1 MFNKNKIKLFFIFLL
16 LQAGFVFSQTATFTY
31 AAGATYYNFDA
42 AEGENGDQTG
52 GIMLVGSSMSNLIYS
67 VQANF
72 NGGGWFN
79 INGTGSVGDP
89 DDGTLYGNGDF
100 RPIYVGSEYQ
110 CQIQFSHAELTET
123 PGWPGEVEGITFK
136 LRIKDQNGNS
146 FPNSPGDRNFDLVK
160 PTLSSVSI
168 VSDNSDD
175 EWATTNDEIKVT
187 LTAYNENL
195 GSEDEWTA
203 TIQGLAATIAATGN
217 AKVWE
222 VTASVTSHP
231 EGTAVF
237 NILYYDEYEN
247 RAVASVT
254 GSTDGTTVIIDKT
267 APIVSATILSDDNED
282 NATTLATTGD
292 DVTLTITAED
302 ADGAPELIQVPTVTI
317 TGETPDTKN
326 PNVAAS
332 SYTAMRTME
341 AGDAQGTVAFVI
353 SAIKDRAGN
362 TADNVT
368 TTSDGNNVTFD
379 SVVPTLSV
387 VSIASDNSISDD
399 QAKVG
404 DFVTVSFTATGNES
418 LQTPVVTIDGEAATE
433 AQNGND
439 YTWTATK
446 EMDAE
451 DNEQDVV
458 FNISFKDL
466 AANLGTAVTAVLDAS
481 SVEFDGTDPS
491 INSTT
496 LETTNDYDDE
506 LATTDD
512 VIIINITSAEALYSI
527 KDAAIA
533 GQSVSDQTTVA
544 TNVTSWTIN
553 HTVAGTEDDG
563 YASYTYTAVDLA
575 GNTTT
580 VTSASSDIRIDNT
593 APEMNTIE
601 IYSDNDDITQAKIDD
616 IVTVKVVANEQL
628 RIDPVISIRGNNA
641 TITAAGDGITYY
653 GAYQMDNLDTEGA
666 VTFTIAFENT
676 LGVAGTTITDDGSG
690 STTSNAS
697 AVTFDRTAPT
707 LDEVTIETDN
717 DNTAFAKEGSIINLS
732 FNAANTENL
741 LADPTVTI
749 LGEAAD
755 VSGSGDEWT
764 ATYTATTGDA
774 EGTVP
779 FTIDFFDYAG
789 NAGTRVTAILSG
801 DDVIFDETVPTLS
814 TASITSSN
822 TNDPDGTLAKV
833 DDVITITITAADDEN
848 IQTPTIT
855 IAGNAA
861 TIATGTNGEPTFTAT
876 YQMQSS
882 DATSDAIAFTV
893 DFLDLAGNAGGQVT
907 ALVNDPD
914 GGVSFDKQAPSFTIV
929 SIASDNTVS
938 GATTDDDGTRAKSG
952 DDITITL
959 VSDEDLKTGLE
970 PTVTIAGNTAVV
982 TRNTAKTFSAVY
994 EMSSSDVAYDGL
1006 AITIDISLYD
1016 DPSGNTGDDVT
1027 ATLDGSEVIFDMT
1040 APVLGTVT
1048 IASDNDY
1055 NHWAKKDDEITLTF
1069 VSDENLE
1076 ADPVV
1081 SLLGSTSDVTVID
1094 GVNAKNWSATK
1105 DVTGGSPQ
1113 TTAAFSITYEDVV
1126 GNSGTVVTS
1135 VTGGKNVTVDRGAPT
1150 IQTADIYSDHPD
1162 FPHLSTPESGS
1173 GITLD
1178 MIASEDIIEPTITIA
1193 IQTATVTDESDGDG
1207 TTWQGAY
1214 EMTGTEDDGTIAFV
1228 ISFTDSAGN
1237 AGTDRTTINNDTDG
1251 LNVSFDKTQPTF
1263 NSVTISSD
1271 NTGDNQYARDGSLI
1285 TLSFESSEDL
1295 LSTTVSIN
1303 GVTTAASLSGDT
1315 YTAIYEIT
1323 DATSDNDGAGYTVPF
1338 TILARDLNGYD
1349 SEVLTETSDG
1359 TSITFDDT
1367 DPVIQNLILTSDNA
1381 NDATLAQVSDILTLE
1396 LLANEPLQQPTFW
1409 IAGETTIDEEAGGTN
1424 ATWSGTYTMKVT
1436 DTEGDQ
1442 TIQVDFMDYAGNSV
1456 ETTTATTDGSAIRFD
1471 RTTPTLDVVTIVSDN
1486 IYSNQAATTEN
1497 ILTLSIEASEDL
1509 KIAPMFTIAGGA
1521 AFAATQGAS
1530 ASDWSGTYIMQ
1541 AGDTEGVVAFL
1552 ISFEDLAANSGVDV
1566 TATSDGNSVTFDK
1579 TATDISDVAVD
1590 LVVGSDSGVSDSD
1603 NLTNDQTP
1611 EFQITGLRPDGAG
1624 ASTDAVGD
1632 SIFVYV
1638 DGVQTDLLDGSKG
1651 GLAISGNLT
1660 LVLSTLTHQELA
1672 YEVKVVSQDQAGNTS
1687 SFSTPIDI
1695 RIDTEVPATPGTPNL
1710 KTTDDSGFSNFD
1722 DITNVQQPTF
1732 FVYNGTTDRDSI
1744 RLFYNIGAAD
1754 VLVGGFRKPDNGFQY
1769 GYYQAPN
1776 ALSGNTYTFSAM
1788 VVDSAGNVSVESDG
1802 LEVTIDL
1809 TGSDQ
1814 PNRPDLIADY
1824 DSGSDATDDITNLST
1839 IAFSVTG
1846 LTAGDS
1852 LYIAN
1857 SDDEVVSQELLAGT
1871 SSNPTVYAAT
1881 TSTYTAYTK
1890 DNAGNQSIASDG
1902 LDVTVDQVAPDVS
1915 LVRSYLSTSS
1925 DLGVL
1930 DSDNLTNDYTPDIE
1944 VQNLIVNDS
1953 ALLYV
1958 DGVFKKS
1965 LKALSTTMLFTA
1977 DSLSDNTH
1985 AISIKIR
1992 DIAGNL
1998 SDFAPLTKNAA
2009 NESITHE
2016 IRIDTQAPI
2025 IYSIGPNLLVEDDA
2039 GFSGT
2044 DDTTNVTSPRFEL
2057 TDLPSVQDSIRL
2069 FYDTGTGDVV
2079 SKAMRMSQGVLDTI
2093 QTGSSLGADTYS
2105 FTYVIL
2111 DSAGNVSNTS
2121 SALSLV
2127 VDVSPPPVPNNADLI
2142 DASDLGQSSTDNLTN
2157 LPAPDLTVSGFL
2169 VGDIASLYVT
2179 PVPADPGDTVLAS
2192 QKFATSE
2199 SVSFTSSELTTGNY
2213 TFFPVASD
2221 TAGNT
2226 REGADLSVT
2235 IDLVIP
2241 STIISFDGDSLVR
2254 SGDVQSVATFTF
2266 SEEMDDATNPPTV
2279 DVDYPEGTL
2288 NDLTGQPLT
2297 NINPTTWNYAVPLNT
2312 SGLDAIDGVIA
2323 LTLNS
2328 SDLAGNSVPVDSI
2341 TGLSVLR
2348 VDNTTPVFSSFSPDT
2363 GAFINGL
2370 NTFGWSLSE
2379 TIESGS
2385 VQFKQKSGPG
2395 SDASIILDATEL
2407 VAGVHAPGAFTVG
2420 DPLLTDGTI
2429 YDIIY
2434 TSIDTAGNTGLDTIT
2449 NVSYDTTA
2457 PNVTLTFD
2465 QLFSTKDSVVL
2476 VTATWDERA
2485 LPTPTITI
2493 NYGGDMSTLDDIN
2506 DVAMTM
2512 NEGDSTIWTYDIIIP
2527 GEEENNGNVLFTIT
2541 GTDLAGNA
2549 FDPDSLVMIDT
2560 LVVDNILPTVTFTYS
2575 NVSQPTLT
2583 NRGKAGDIID
2593 ITATFNEPTH
2603 LINDPL
2609 INIAYAA
2616 DSDTDVGAV
2625 TSSNDDSVWV
2635 FRITL
2640 LPNENNTGYITI
2652 TSDGTDR
2659 AGNPIGTYVDDAIFQ
2674 IDNTL
2679 PTFSFTDPDSGSYV
2693 NHNLVGYSLSES
2705 VKSGSITWTRLS
2717 GNVDANSPH
2726 NIEFDA
2732 TEIVGSYLYRDHLL
2746 SGWTDSLVSETYYE
2760 VKFSATDSSNNQSID
2775 YIETPVYYDTTG
2787 SSVTVT
2793 FSQLFVSADST
2804 VTITA
2809 TFNERVLPT
2818 PTISLDFAGAFNDI
2832 MDSSMTIVD
2841 NDSSIWTLT
2850 TQIPA
2855 GIENQGNVGISITA
2869 EDLATNTLD
2878 TTIITDTL
2886 YVDNTVTI
2894 ADFSYINISQE
2905 DSIGNVGIGDDV
2917 IQVTV
2922 QMNEPIVVYDPI
2934 PALNYTYAGG
2944 SGNSVDGVIAQSSS
2958 NGDSVWVFQITLQD
2972 TVHNDGPLNITLVA
2986 KDRSNND
2993 VTNFTN
2999 NTLFQVDNNHPADFT
3014 VGATSVFGNNA
3025 VQGWINGKT
3034 DSVGVVIPIQ
3044 TNAEDSTLFLGG
3056 YTNIQF
3062 YNLTRGVA
3070 WVTIGTQDSLTQAGV
3085 DEIFYRTIEEIEA
3098 AMSPGS
3104 SLILGDSLEIRASIT
3119 DRNGNLTYGTA
3130 STQKLVYDPVA
3141 PVAGQINGGNMFTAD
3156 TLYSNDTLSIQ
3167 WSAFVDEGDD
3177 ASGFDQYQL
3186 AFEKLGS
3193 DSLEDFYGWEQVSLP
3208 TVPLEYGL
3216 FLEHNE
3222 KYIGHIR
3229 GFDIA
3234 GNLSDTL
3241 VTDTLVRYNS
3251 KPTITTL
3258 IDAALD
3264 EDISWTDTI
3273 ALTDPDLFVMQGDSF
3288 TYKAITTR
3296 LVGSVAT
3303 DSVKIDSS
3311 GVLTWTPTQ
3320 NDTGTYEIQVIATDA
3335 YAFADT
3341 FKLPLIVSAVND
3353 TPVVDILSPD
3363 NNLEWVEDDTATVKI
3378 NLTSYL
3384 EDVDN
3389 NDSTEI
3395 TWQAIILDTT
3405 QLDEDFPLGRVIV
3418 GPGTPW
3424 DVHAKLLREYLG
3436 FDLNPKGMKSPVISR
3451 SMANQINTRNNM
3463 SNPLLSVTINTISSG
3478 ESWAYFNS
3486 DSNYY
3491 GSDHRIIF
3499 IAQDPYGAED
3509 RDTVI
3514 VTVLPKNDAPIISEI
3529 PLTEV
3534 TENDSIYLKF
3544 GAFTTDID
3552 DTDLTFTIS
3561 ATSNEDK
3568 IFISPSTYIS
3578 NDIGDSVLFL
3588 PEKLWSQDATIKVI
3602 VTDNDEASDTAT
3614 FILDVIR
3621 VPRPEIK
3628 VAVVQNNAFSN
3639 YLQVIVSDTVSKT
3652 KFISLEVQNEDI
3664 DLDTIAAFTWAG
3676 DFNFS
3681 TAGNYS
3687 IDVLAIADVGDTVVT
3702 ELIALAAARE
3712 ASRWFG
3718 RSVDGRFSVA
3728 GDPGSVSYDQSF
3740 IIVDSSL
3747 FADDF
3752 NDQASYV
3759 LGDEFFEFGKPIEV
3773 RFGSQRD
3780 DLAIYRRKNG
3790 VTWEE
3795 LPSISIDGEIFTFS
3809 RKTGYFKLGPK
3820 TIIVPEETNIHQ
3832 NYPNPFN
3839 PITTIMYDIGLM
3851 EGLSQN
3857 VSITIYNLLG
3867 QHVKTLIHDKD
3878 QVGQFTVQWNGQNE
3892 YGQPMSTGLYFVQ
3905 LTTKTGIVKNKK
3917 MMLLK

>member
-1 MFNKNKIKLFFIFLL
+1 MNHNLVDYSLSETVKSGSITWTRLSGNIDANSPHTIEFDATEIVGSYLFEDYPLINGPDSLVSETYYEVKYSATDSSNNQSIDFIETPVYYDTT
-16 LQAGFVFSQTATFTY
+16 GSSVTVTFSQLF
-31 AAGATYYNFDA
+31 
-42 AEGENGDQTG
+42 
-52 GIMLVGSSMSNLIYS
+52 
-67 VQANF
+67 
-72 NGGGWFN
+72 
-79 INGTGSVGDP
+79 
-89 DDGTLYGNGDF
+89 
-100 RPIYVGSEYQ
+100 
-110 CQIQFSHAELTET
+110 
-123 PGWPGEVEGITFK
+123 
-136 LRIKDQNGNS
+136 
-146 FPNSPGDRNFDLVK
+146 
-160 PTLSSVSI
+160 
-168 VSDNSDD
+168 
-175 EWATTNDEIKVT
+175 
-187 LTAYNENL
+187 
-195 GSEDEWTA
+195 
-203 TIQGLAATIAATGN
+203 
-217 AKVWE
+217 
-222 VTASVTSHP
+222 
-231 EGTAVF
+231 
-237 NILYYDEYEN
+237 
-247 RAVASVT
+247 
-254 GSTDGTTVIIDKT
+254 
-267 APIVSATILSDDNED
+267 VSADS
-282 NATTLATTGD
+282 
-292 DVTLTITAED
+292 
-302 ADGAPELIQVPTVTI
+302 TVTI
-317 TGETPDTKN
+317 T
-326 PNVAAS
+326 A
-332 SYTAMRTME
+332 
-341 AGDAQGTVAFVI
+341 
-353 SAIKDRAGN
+353 
-362 TADNVT
+362 
-368 TTSDGNNVTFD
+368 
-379 SVVPTLSV
+379 
-387 VSIASDNSISDD
+387 
-399 QAKVG
+399 
-404 DFVTVSFTATGNES
+404 
-418 LQTPVVTIDGEAATE
+418 
-433 AQNGND
+433 
-439 YTWTATK
+439 
-446 EMDAE
+446 
-451 DNEQDVV
+451 
-458 FNISFKDL
+458 
-466 AANLGTAVTAVLDAS
+466 
-481 SVEFDGTDPS
+481 
-491 INSTT
+491 
-496 LETTNDYDDE
+496 
-506 LATTDD
+506 
-512 VIIINITSAEALYSI
+512 
-527 KDAAIA
+527 
-533 GQSVSDQTTVA
+533 
-544 TNVTSWTIN
+544 
-553 HTVAGTEDDG
+553 
-563 YASYTYTAVDLA
+563 
-575 GNTTT
+575 
-580 VTSASSDIRIDNT
+580 
-593 APEMNTIE
+593 
-601 IYSDNDDITQAKIDD
+601 
-616 IVTVKVVANEQL
+616 
-628 RIDPVISIRGNNA
+628 
-641 TITAAGDGITYY
+641 
-653 GAYQMDNLDTEGA
+653 
-666 VTFTIAFENT
+666 
-676 LGVAGTTITDDGSG
+676 
-690 STTSNAS
+690 
-697 AVTFDRTAPT
+697 
-707 LDEVTIETDN
+707 
-717 DNTAFAKEGSIINLS
+717 
-732 FNAANTENL
+732 
-741 LADPTVTI
+741 
-749 LGEAAD
+749 
-755 VSGSGDEWT
+755 
-764 ATYTATTGDA
+764 
-774 EGTVP
+774 
-779 FTIDFFDYAG
+779 
-789 NAGTRVTAILSG
+789 
-801 DDVIFDETVPTLS
+801 
-814 TASITSSN
+814 
-822 TNDPDGTLAKV
+822 
-833 DDVITITITAADDEN
+833 
-848 IQTPTIT
+848 
-855 IAGNAA
+855 
-861 TIATGTNGEPTFTAT
+861 
-876 YQMQSS
+876 
-882 DATSDAIAFTV
+882 
-893 DFLDLAGNAGGQVT
+893 
-907 ALVNDPD
+907 
-914 GGVSFDKQAPSFTIV
+914 
-929 SIASDNTVS
+929 
-938 GATTDDDGTRAKSG
+938 
-952 DDITITL
+952 
-959 VSDEDLKTGLE
+959 
-970 PTVTIAGNTAVV
+970 
-982 TRNTAKTFSAVY
+982 
-994 EMSSSDVAYDGL
+994 
-1006 AITIDISLYD
+1006 
-1016 DPSGNTGDDVT
+1016 
-1027 ATLDGSEVIFDMT
+1027 
-1040 APVLGTVT
+1040 
-1048 IASDNDY
+1048 
-1055 NHWAKKDDEITLTF
+1055 
-1069 VSDENLE
+1069 
-1076 ADPVV
+1076 
-1081 SLLGSTSDVTVID
+1081 
-1094 GVNAKNWSATK
+1094 
-1105 DVTGGSPQ
+1105 
-1113 TTAAFSITYEDVV
+1113 
-1126 GNSGTVVTS
+1126 
-1135 VTGGKNVTVDRGAPT
+1135 
-1150 IQTADIYSDHPD
+1150 
-1162 FPHLSTPESGS
+1162 
-1173 GITLD
+1173 
-1178 MIASEDIIEPTITIA
+1178 
-1193 IQTATVTDESDGDG
+1193 
-1207 TTWQGAY
+1207 
-1214 EMTGTEDDGTIAFV
+1214 
-1228 ISFTDSAGN
+1228 
-1237 AGTDRTTINNDTDG
+1237 
-1251 LNVSFDKTQPTF
+1251 TF
-1263 NSVTISSD
+1263 NERILPTPIISVD
-1271 NTGDNQYARDGSLI
+1271 YGGL
-1285 TLSFESSEDL
+1285 
-1295 LSTTVSIN
+1295 
-1303 GVTTAASLSGDT
+1303 
-1315 YTAIYEIT
+1315 
-1323 DATSDNDGAGYTVPF
+1323 
-1338 TILARDLNGYD
+1338 
-1349 SEVLTETSDG
+1349 
-1359 TSITFDDT
+1359 FD
-1367 DPVIQNLILTSDNA
+1367 
-1381 NDATLAQVSDILTLE
+1381 
-1396 LLANEPLQQPTFW
+1396 
-1409 IAGETTIDEEAGGTN
+1409 
-1424 ATWSGTYTMKVT
+1424 
-1436 DTEGDQ
+1436 
-1442 TIQVDFMDYAGNSV
+1442 
-1456 ETTTATTDGSAIRFD
+1456 
-1471 RTTPTLDVVTIVSDN
+1471 
-1486 IYSNQAATTEN
+1486 
-1497 ILTLSIEASEDL
+1497 
-1509 KIAPMFTIAGGA
+1509 
-1521 AFAATQGAS
+1521 
-1530 ASDWSGTYIMQ
+1530 
-1541 AGDTEGVVAFL
+1541 
-1552 ISFEDLAANSGVDV
+1552 
-1566 TATSDGNSVTFDK
+1566 
-1579 TATDISDVAVD
+1579 DISDVAM
-1590 LVVGSDSGVSDSD
+1590 
-1603 NLTNDQTP
+1603 
-1611 EFQITGLRPDGAG
+1611 IM
-1624 ASTDAVGD
+1624 
-1632 SIFVYV
+1632 
-1638 DGVQTDLLDGSKG
+1638 
-1651 GLAISGNLT
+1651 
-1660 LVLSTLTHQELA
+1660 
-1672 YEVKVVSQDQAGNTS
+1672 
-1687 SFSTPIDI
+1687 
-1695 RIDTEVPATPGTPNL
+1695 
-1710 KTTDDSGFSNFD
+1710 
-1722 DITNVQQPTF
+1722 
-1732 FVYNGTTDRDSI
+1732 
-1744 RLFYNIGAAD
+1744 
-1754 VLVGGFRKPDNGFQY
+1754 
-1769 GYYQAPN
+1769 N
-1776 ALSGNTYTFSAM
+1776 A
-1788 VVDSAGNVSVESDG
+1788 
-1802 LEVTIDL
+1802 
-1809 TGSDQ
+1809 
-1814 PNRPDLIADY
+1814 
-1824 DSGSDATDDITNLST
+1824 
-1839 IAFSVTG
+1839 
-1846 LTAGDS
+1846 
-1852 LYIAN
+1852 
-1857 SDDEVVSQELLAGT
+1857 
-1871 SSNPTVYAAT
+1871 
-1881 TSTYTAYTK
+1881 
-1890 DNAGNQSIASDG
+1890 
-1902 LDVTVDQVAPDVS
+1902 
-1915 LVRSYLSTSS
+1915 
-1925 DLGVL
+1925 
-1930 DSDNLTNDYTPDIE
+1930 
-1944 VQNLIVNDS
+1944 
-1953 ALLYV
+1953 
-1958 DGVFKKS
+1958 
-1965 LKALSTTMLFTA
+1965 
-1977 DSLSDNTH
+1977 
-1985 AISIKIR
+1985 
-1992 DIAGNL
+1992 
-1998 SDFAPLTKNAA
+1998 
-2009 NESITHE
+2009 
-2016 IRIDTQAPI
+2016 
-2025 IYSIGPNLLVEDDA
+2025 
-2039 GFSGT
+2039 
-2044 DDTTNVTSPRFEL
+2044 
-2057 TDLPSVQDSIRL
+2057 
-2069 FYDTGTGDVV
+2069 
-2079 SKAMRMSQGVLDTI
+2079 
-2093 QTGSSLGADTYS
+2093 
-2105 FTYVIL
+2105 
-2111 DSAGNVSNTS
+2111 
-2121 SALSLV
+2121 
-2127 VDVSPPPVPNNADLI
+2127 
-2142 DASDLGQSSTDNLTN
+2142 
-2157 LPAPDLTVSGFL
+2157 
-2169 VGDIASLYVT
+2169 
-2179 PVPADPGDTVLAS
+2179 
-2192 QKFATSE
+2192 
-2199 SVSFTSSELTTGNY
+2199 
-2213 TFFPVASD
+2213 
-2221 TAGNT
+2221 
-2226 REGADLSVT
+2226 
-2235 IDLVIP
+2235 
-2241 STIISFDGDSLVR
+2241 
-2254 SGDVQSVATFTF
+2254 
-2266 SEEMDDATNPPTV
+2266 
-2279 DVDYPEGTL
+2279 
-2288 NDLTGQPLT
+2288 
-2297 NINPTTWNYAVPLNT
+2297 
-2312 SGLDAIDGVIA
+2312 
-2323 LTLNS
+2323 
-2328 SDLAGNSVPVDSI
+2328 
-2341 TGLSVLR
+2341 
-2348 VDNTTPVFSSFSPDT
+2348 
-2363 GAFINGL
+2363 
-2370 NTFGWSLSE
+2370 
-2379 TIESGS
+2379 
-2385 VQFKQKSGPG
+2385 
-2395 SDASIILDATEL
+2395 
-2407 VAGVHAPGAFTVG
+2407 
-2420 DPLLTDGTI
+2420 
-2429 YDIIY
+2429 
-2434 TSIDTAGNTGLDTIT
+2434 
-2449 NVSYDTTA
+2449 
-2457 PNVTLTFD
+2457 
-2465 QLFSTKDSVVL
+2465 
-2476 VTATWDERA
+2476 
-2485 LPTPTITI
+2485 
-2493 NYGGDMSTLDDIN
+2493 
-2506 DVAMTM
+2506 
-2512 NEGDSTIWTYDIIIP
+2512 GDSTIWTYPITIP
-2527 GEEENNGNVLFTIT
+2527 DGEVNNGPVLFTIA
-2541 GTDLAGNA
+2541 GTDLAENA
-2549 FDPDSLVMIDT
+2549 FDPDALVMIDT
-2560 LVVDNILPTVTFTYS
+2560 LVVDNNLPTVTFSYS
-2575 NVSQPTLT
+2575 NVSQPTIS
-2583 NRGKAGDIID
+2583 NKGKAGDIID
-2593 ITATFNEPTH
+2593 ITATFSEPTH
-2603 LINDPL
+2603 LINHPL
-2609 INIAYAA
+2609 LNIAYAT

-2625 TSSNDDSVWV
+2625 TSSNGDSVWV

-2640 LPNENNTGYITI
+2640 LPNENNTGYITV
-2652 TSDGTDR
+2652 TTDATDR

-2674 IDNTL
+2674 TDNTL

-2732 TEIVGSYLYRDHLL
+2732 TEIVGSYPYRDHLL

-2999 NTLFQVDNNHPADFT
+2999 NTLFQVDNNHPADFA

-3025 VQGWINGKT
+3025 VQGWINGAT
-3034 DSVGVVIPIQ
+3034 DSIGVVIPIQ

-3141 PVAGQINGGNMFTAD
+3141 PVVGQINGGNMFTAD
-3156 TLYSNDTLSIQ
+3156 ALYSNDTLSIQ

-3177 ASGFDQYQL
+3177 ASGFDYYQL
-3186 AFEKLGS
+3186 AFEKFGS

-3424 DVHAKLLREYLG
+3424 DVHAKLLKEYLG

-3529 PLTEV
+3529 PLIEV

-3795 LPSISIDGEIFTFS
+3795 LPSISIEGEIFTFS

-3892 YGQPMSTGLYFVQ
+3892 FGQPMSTGVYFVQ